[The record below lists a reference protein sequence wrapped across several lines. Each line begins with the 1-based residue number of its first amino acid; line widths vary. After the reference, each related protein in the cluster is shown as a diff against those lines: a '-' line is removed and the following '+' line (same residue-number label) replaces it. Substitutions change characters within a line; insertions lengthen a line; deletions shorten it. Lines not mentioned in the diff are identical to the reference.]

1 MSVPENHITVYGNT
15 LNEALSSAASQL
27 SIEPGLVAYDFDRDH
42 FKNESGRPKGVL
54 KVQIFAWKLDAK
66 TIEGAESAQSWLKSL
81 TDLIGIETAVRYD
94 ITGDKTA
101 KIILDTEQAGRIV
114 GRKGA
119 SLQSISYVFKAAMQK
134 DHSDWTFNIDVTGG
148 QRNESEGSRDRD
160 RDGGSRGR
168 KGKTDV
174 RKLENRAN
182 RLANKVLKSG
192 EPLEMFGELNSFERR
207 IVHQTVQDIE
217 GVTSKSVEVDG
228 VKKVHIIPAEQED

>member
-1 MSVPENHITVYGNT
+1 MSVPENHITVNGNT
-15 LNEALSSAASQL
+15 LNEALASAASQL
-27 SIEPGLVAYDFDRDH
+27 GIGSELVAFDFNRAH
-42 FKNESGRPKGVL
+42 FKNESGRPKGAFN
-54 KVQIFAWKLDAK
+54 VQIFAWKLDEK
-66 TIEGAESAQSWLKSL
+66 TIEGAENAQHWLKSL

-94 ITGDKTA
+94 ITGA
-101 KIILDTEQAGRIV
+101 KKATIILDTEQAGRIV

-119 SLQSISYVFKAAMQK
+119 SLHSISYVFKAAMEK
-134 DHSDWTFNIDVTGG
+134 EYSDWTFNIDVTGG
-148 QRNESEGSRDRD
+148 QRSENEGSRDRD
-160 RDGGSRGR
+160 RDSGSRGR

-192 EPLEMFGELNSFERR
+192 EPLEMFGDLNSFERR